1 MPDLTRRVSA
11 FRKSD
16 WLRAG
21 VLCILV
27 LLTSTA
33 ARPSVLVAV
42 PFLLLV
48 VTNTLRGYAIL
59 GATLVAIIIVMV
71 GPYDGMWYL
80 ERGWALLL
88 GGCFVGLSI
97 VRPKMKI
104 SDRAL
109 EAVFGALVLVAIL
122 VTLMSGAWNI
132 VDWVISDRV
141 RATVAQVVALVSA
154 LLLSWGSEG
163 LAPALITA
171 FYQTADAQILIFPA
185 LTALASMS
193 ALLLSWW
200 LFIFFS
206 GRSEEALGSVKNFR
220 FNDHLIWML
229 VVGLFLLFTRWSE
242 PLQRLGSNAV
252 VFIGALCAVRGAAVI
267 VFITGGFSVLGY
279 AMTLLGLF
287 IVPPIVLGGAVL
299 IGIADIY
306 LDFRKRSE
314 QLAAR

>member
-1 MPDLTRRVSA
+1 
-11 FRKSD
+11 
-16 WLRAG
+16 
-21 VLCILV
+21 
-27 LLTSTA
+27 
-33 ARPSVLVAV
+33 VLVAV

-48 VTNTLRGYAIL
+48 GTNALRGYAIL
-59 GATLVAIIIVMV
+59 GATLIAIIIVMA

-122 VTLMSGAWNI
+122 MTLMSGAWNI

-141 RATVAQVVALVSA
+141 RATVAQVIALV
-154 LLLSWGSEG
+154 GSEG
-163 LAPALITA
+163 LAPALMTA
-171 FYQTADAQILIFPA
+171 FYQTAEVQILIFPA

-206 GRSEEALGSVKNFR
+206 GRSEEALGLVKNFR

-279 AMTLLGLF
+279 AMTLFGLV
-287 IVPPIVLGGAVL
+287 IVPPIVLGGAIL

>member
-1 MPDLTRRVSA
+1 MPDLTRGVSA

-33 ARPSVLVAV
+33 RPSVLVAV

-48 VTNTLRGYAIL
+48 GTNTLRGYAIL
-59 GATLVAIIIVMV
+59 GATLIAIIIVV
-71 GPYDGMWYL
+71 AGPYDGMWYL

-109 EAVFGALVLVAIL
+109 EAVFGALVLAAIL
-122 VTLMSGAWNI
+122 MTLMSGAWNI

-141 RATVAQVVALVSA
+141 RATVAQVIA
-154 LLLSWGSEG
+154 LLLSWGGEG

-171 FYQTADAQILIFPA
+171 LYQTAEAQILIFPA

-206 GRSEEALGSVKNFR
+206 GRSEEALGSVKDFR

-279 AMTLLGLF
+279 AMTLLGLV

>member
-1 MPDLTRRVSA
+1 MPDLTRRTSVL
-11 FRKSD
+11 RQSD

-21 VLCILV
+21 VLFVLV
-27 LLTSTA
+27 LLTST

-42 PFLLLV
+42 PFLVLV
-48 VTNTLRGYAIL
+48 ATNLPHRYTIL
-59 GATLVAIIIVMV
+59 SATLIAMLIVMI

-88 GGCFVGLSI
+88 GGSFVGLSI
-97 VRPKMKI
+97 VRPRMKI

-109 EAVFGALVLVAIL
+109 EAVFGALMVLVIL
-122 VTLMSGAWNI
+122 MTLIPGAWN
-132 VDWVISDRV
+132 VVEWVISDRV
-141 RATVAQVVALVSA
+141 RATVAQVIALGGSEWLTPAFISA
-154 LLLSWGSEG
+154 L
-163 LAPALITA
+163 
-171 FYQTADAQILIFPA
+171 YQTAEVQVLIFPA

-200 LFIFFS
+200 LFTLFS
-206 GRSEEALGSVKNFR
+206 GRSKGVLGSIKNFR
-220 FNDHLIWML
+220 FNDHLIWIF

-242 PLQRLGSNAV
+242 PLQRVGSNAV

-279 AMTLLGLF
+279 AMTIFGLV
-287 IVPPIVLGGAVL
+287 IVPPIVLGGAIL

>member
-1 MPDLTRRVSA
+1 MPDLTRRASV
-11 FRKSD
+11 FRQSD

-21 VLCILV
+21 VLFVLV
-27 LLTSTA
+27 LLTST

-42 PFLLLV
+42 PFLVLV
-48 VTNTLRGYAIL
+48 ATNLPHRYAIL
-59 GATLVAIIIVMV
+59 SATLIAMLIVMI

-88 GGCFVGLSI
+88 GGSFVGLSI

-109 EAVFGALVLVAIL
+109 EAVFGALMVLVIL
-122 VTLMSGAWNI
+122 MTLIPGAWNV

-141 RATVAQVVALVSA
+141 RATVTQVIALGGSEWLTPAFISA
-154 LLLSWGSEG
+154 L
-163 LAPALITA
+163 
-171 FYQTADAQILIFPA
+171 YQTAEAQVLIFPA

-200 LFIFFS
+200 LFTLFS
-206 GRSEEALGSVKNFR
+206 GRNEGVLGSVKNFR
-220 FNDHLIWML
+220 FNDHLIWIF

-242 PLQRLGSNAV
+242 PLQRVGSNAV

-279 AMTLLGLF
+279 AMTIFGLV
-287 IVPPIVLGGAVL
+287 IVPPIVLGGAIL

>member
-33 ARPSVLVAV
+33 RPSVLVPI

-48 VTNTLRGYAIL
+48 GTNTLRGYAIL
-59 GATLVAIIIVMV
+59 GATLIAIIIVMI

-97 VRPKMKI
+97 ARPKMKI

-109 EAVFGALVLVAIL
+109 EAVFGALVLAAIL
-122 VTLMSGAWNI
+122 MTLMSGAWNI

-141 RATVAQVVALVSA
+141 RATVAQVIALG
-154 LLLSWGSEG
+154 GSEG

-171 FYQTADAQILIFPA
+171 LYQTADAQILIFPA

-229 VVGLFLLFTRWSE
+229 VVGLFLLFTRWNE

-279 AMTLLGLF
+279 AMTLLGLV
-287 IVPPIVLGGAVL
+287 IVTPIVLGGAVL

>member
-33 ARPSVLVAV
+33 RPSVLVAV

-48 VTNTLRGYAIL
+48 GTNALRGYAVL
-59 GATLVAIIIVMV
+59 GATLIAIIIVMA

-122 VTLMSGAWNI
+122 MTLMSGAWNI

-141 RATVAQVVALVSA
+141 RATVAQVIALG
-154 LLLSWGSEG
+154 GSEG

-171 FYQTADAQILIFPA
+171 LYQTAEVQILIFPA

-206 GRSEEALGSVKNFR
+206 GRSEEALGLVKNFR

-279 AMTLLGLF
+279 AMTLFGLV

>member
-1 MPDLTRRVSA
+1 MPDLTRRASV
-11 FRKSD
+11 FRQGD

-21 VLCILV
+21 VLFVLV
-27 LLTSTA
+27 LLTST

-42 PFLLLV
+42 PFLVLV
-48 VTNTLRGYAIL
+48 ATNLPHRYAIL
-59 GATLVAIIIVMV
+59 SATLIAMLIVMI

-88 GGCFVGLSI
+88 GGSFVGLSI
-97 VRPKMKI
+97 VRPRMKI

-109 EAVFGALVLVAIL
+109 EAVFGALMVLVIL
-122 VTLMSGAWNI
+122 MTLIPGAWNV

-141 RATVAQVVALVSA
+141 RATVAQVIALGGSEWLTPAFISA
-154 LLLSWGSEG
+154 L
-163 LAPALITA
+163 
-171 FYQTADAQILIFPA
+171 YQTAEVQVLIFPA

-200 LFIFFS
+200 LFTLFS
-206 GRSEEALGSVKNFR
+206 GRSEEVLGSVKNFR
-220 FNDHLIWML
+220 FNDHLIWIF

-242 PLQRLGSNAV
+242 PLQRVGSNAV

-279 AMTLLGLF
+279 AMTIFGLV
-287 IVPPIVLGGAVL
+287 IVPPIVLGGAIL

>member
-33 ARPSVLVAV
+33 RPSVLVAV

-48 VTNTLRGYAIL
+48 GTNAFRGYAIS
-59 GATLVAIIIVMV
+59 GATLIAIIIVMV
-71 GPYDGMWYL
+71 GPYDSMWYL

-88 GGCFVGLSI
+88 GGCFFGLSI
-97 VRPKMKI
+97 ARPKMKT

-109 EAVFGALVLVAIL
+109 EAVFGALVLGTIL
-122 VTLMSGAWNI
+122 MTLMSGAWNI

-141 RATVAQVVALVSA
+141 RATVAQVIALG
-154 LLLSWGSEG
+154 GSEG

-171 FYQTADAQILIFPA
+171 LYQTADIQILIFPA

-206 GRSEEALGSVKNFR
+206 GRSEEAFGPVKDFR

-267 VFITGGFSVLGY
+267 VFITGGVSFLGY
-279 AMTLLGLF
+279 AMTLLGLV
-287 IVPPIVLGGAVL
+287 IVPPVILGGAVL

-306 LDFRKRSE
+306 LDFRKRLE

>member
-27 LLTSTA
+27 ILTSTV
-33 ARPSVLVAV
+33 RPSVLVAV

-48 VTNTLRGYAIL
+48 WTNALRGYAIL
-59 GATLVAIIIVMV
+59 GATLIAIIIVMV

-109 EAVFGALVLVAIL
+109 EAVFGALVLVAML
-122 VTLMSGAWNI
+122 MTLMSGAWNI
-132 VDWVISDRV
+132 VDWVISDRI
-141 RATVAQVVALVSA
+141 RATVAQVIALG
-154 LLLSWGSEG
+154 GSEG
-163 LAPALITA
+163 LAPALMTA
-171 FYQTADAQILIFPA
+171 FYQTAEVQILIFPA

-206 GRSEEALGSVKNFR
+206 GRSEEALGPVKNFR

-252 VFIGALCAVRGAAVI
+252 VFIGALCAVRGAAVM

-279 AMTLLGLF
+279 AMTLFGLF

>member
-1 MPDLTRRVSA
+1 M
-11 FRKSD
+11 
-16 WLRAG
+16 
-21 VLCILV
+21 
-27 LLTSTA
+27 
-33 ARPSVLVAV
+33 LVAI

-48 VTNTLRGYAIL
+48 GTNTLRGYAIL
-59 GATLVAIIIVMV
+59 GASLIAIIIVMV

-97 VRPKMKI
+97 ARPKMKI

-109 EAVFGALVLVAIL
+109 EAVFGALVLAAIL
-122 VTLMSGAWNI
+122 MTLMSGAWNI

-141 RATVAQVVALVSA
+141 RATVAQVIALG
-154 LLLSWGSEG
+154 GSEG

-171 FYQTADAQILIFPA
+171 LYQTAEAQILIFPA

-229 VVGLFLLFTRWSE
+229 VVGLFLLFTRWNE

-279 AMTLLGLF
+279 AMTLLGLV
-287 IVPPIVLGGAVL
+287 IVTPIVLGGAVL

>member
-33 ARPSVLVAV
+33 RPSVLVAV

-48 VTNTLRGYAIL
+48 GTNAFRGYAIS
-59 GATLVAIIIVMV
+59 GATLIAIIIVMV
-71 GPYDGMWYL
+71 GPYDSMWYL

-88 GGCFVGLSI
+88 GGCFFGLSI
-97 VRPKMKI
+97 ARPKMKT

-109 EAVFGALVLVAIL
+109 EAVFGALVLGTIL
-122 VTLMSGAWNI
+122 MTLMSGAWNI

-141 RATVAQVVALVSA
+141 RATVAQVIALG
-154 LLLSWGSEG
+154 GSEG

-171 FYQTADAQILIFPA
+171 LYQTADIQILIFPA

-206 GRSEEALGSVKNFR
+206 GRSEEAFGPVKDFR

-267 VFITGGFSVLGY
+267 VFITGGFSFLGY
-279 AMTLLGLF
+279 AMTLLGLV
-287 IVPPIVLGGAVL
+287 IVPPVILGGAVL

-306 LDFRKRSE
+306 LDFRKRLE

>member
-1 MPDLTRRVSA
+1 
-11 FRKSD
+11 
-16 WLRAG
+16 
-21 VLCILV
+21 
-27 LLTSTA
+27 
-33 ARPSVLVAV
+33 VLVAV

-48 VTNTLRGYAIL
+48 GTNTLRGYAIL
-59 GATLVAIIIVMV
+59 GASLIAIIIVMV

-97 VRPKMKI
+97 ARPKMKI

-109 EAVFGALVLVAIL
+109 EAVFGALVLAAIL
-122 VTLMSGAWNI
+122 MTLMSGAWNI

-141 RATVAQVVALVSA
+141 RATVAQVIALG
-154 LLLSWGSEG
+154 GSEG

-171 FYQTADAQILIFPA
+171 LYQTAEAQILIFPA

-206 GRSEEALGSVKNFR
+206 GRSKGALGSVKNFR

-229 VVGLFLLFTRWSE
+229 VVGLFLLFTRWNE

-279 AMTLLGLF
+279 AMTLLGLV

>member
-1 MPDLTRRVSA
+1 MPDLTRRASV
-11 FRKSD
+11 FRQSD

-21 VLCILV
+21 VLFVLV
-27 LLTSTA
+27 LLTST

-42 PFLLLV
+42 PFLVLV
-48 VTNTLRGYAIL
+48 ATNLPHRYAIL
-59 GATLVAIIIVMV
+59 SATLIAMLIVMI

-88 GGCFVGLSI
+88 GGSFVGLSI

-109 EAVFGALVLVAIL
+109 EAVFGALMVLVIL
-122 VTLMSGAWNI
+122 MTLIPGAWNV

-141 RATVAQVVALVSA
+141 RATVAQVIALGGSEWLTPAFISA
-154 LLLSWGSEG
+154 L
-163 LAPALITA
+163 
-171 FYQTADAQILIFPA
+171 YQTAEVQVLIFPA

-200 LFIFFS
+200 LFTLFS
-206 GRSEEALGSVKNFR
+206 GRSEWVLGSIKNFR
-220 FNDHLIWML
+220 FNDHLIWIF

-242 PLQRLGSNAV
+242 PLQRVGSNAV

-279 AMTLLGLF
+279 AMTIFGLV
-287 IVPPIVLGGAVL
+287 IVPPIVLGGAIL

>member
-1 MPDLTRRVSA
+1 MPDLTRRASV
-11 FRKSD
+11 FRQSD

-21 VLCILV
+21 VLFVLV
-27 LLTSTA
+27 LLTST

-42 PFLLLV
+42 PFLVLV
-48 VTNTLRGYAIL
+48 ATNLPHRYAIL
-59 GATLVAIIIVMV
+59 SATLIAMLIVMI

-88 GGCFVGLSI
+88 GGSFVGLSI

-109 EAVFGALVLVAIL
+109 EAVFGALMVLVIL
-122 VTLMSGAWNI
+122 VTLIPGAWNV

-141 RATVAQVVALVSA
+141 RATVTQVIALGGSEWLTPAFISA
-154 LLLSWGSEG
+154 L
-163 LAPALITA
+163 
-171 FYQTADAQILIFPA
+171 YQTAEVQVLIFPA

-200 LFIFFS
+200 LFTLFS
-206 GRSEEALGSVKNFR
+206 GRSEEVLGSVKNFR
-220 FNDHLIWML
+220 FNDHLIWIF

-242 PLQRLGSNAV
+242 PLQRVGSNAV

-279 AMTLLGLF
+279 AMTIFGLV
-287 IVPPIVLGGAVL
+287 IVPPIVLGGAIL

>member
-1 MPDLTRRVSA
+1 MPDLTRRASV
-11 FRKSD
+11 FRQSD

-21 VLCILV
+21 VLFVLV
-27 LLTSTA
+27 LLTST

-42 PFLLLV
+42 PFLVLV
-48 VTNTLRGYAIL
+48 ATNLPHRYAIL
-59 GATLVAIIIVMV
+59 SATLIAMLIVMI

-88 GGCFVGLSI
+88 GGSFMGLSI
-97 VRPKMKI
+97 VRPKMKT

-109 EAVFGALVLVAIL
+109 EAVFGALMVLVIL
-122 VTLMSGAWNI
+122 MNLIPGAWNV

-141 RATVAQVVALVSA
+141 RATVTQVIALGGSEWLTPAFISA
-154 LLLSWGSEG
+154 L
-163 LAPALITA
+163 
-171 FYQTADAQILIFPA
+171 YQTAEVQVLIFPA

-200 LFIFFS
+200 LFTLFS
-206 GRSEEALGSVKNFR
+206 GRSEEVLGSVKNFR
-220 FNDHLIWML
+220 FNDHLIWIF

-242 PLQRLGSNAV
+242 PLQRVGSNAV
-252 VFIGALCAVRGAAVI
+252 VFIAALCAVRGAAVI

-279 AMTLLGLF
+279 AMTIFGLV
-287 IVPPIVLGGAVL
+287 IVPPIVLGGAIL

>member
-1 MPDLTRRVSA
+1 V
-11 FRKSD
+11 
-16 WLRAG
+16 W
-21 VLCILV
+21 
-27 LLTSTA
+27 
-33 ARPSVLVAV
+33 
-42 PFLLLV
+42 
-48 VTNTLRGYAIL
+48 TNALRGYAIL
-59 GATLVAIIIVMV
+59 GATLIAIIIVMV

-122 VTLMSGAWNI
+122 MTLMSGAWNI
-132 VDWVISDRV
+132 VDWVISDRI
-141 RATVAQVVALVSA
+141 RATVAQVIALG
-154 LLLSWGSEG
+154 GSEG
-163 LAPALITA
+163 LAPALMTA
-171 FYQTADAQILIFPA
+171 FYQTAEVQILIFPA

-206 GRSEEALGSVKNFR
+206 GRSEEALGPVKNFR

-267 VFITGGFSVLGY
+267 VFITGGFSFLGY
-279 AMTLLGLF
+279 AMTFLGLV

>member
-42 PFLLLV
+42 AFLLLV

-97 VRPKMKI
+97 ARPKMKI

-109 EAVFGALVLVAIL
+109 EAVFGALVLAAIL
-122 VTLMSGAWNI
+122 MTLMSGAWNI

-163 LAPALITA
+163 LATALITA

-229 VVGLFLLFTRWSE
+229 VVGLFLLFTRWNE

-279 AMTLLGLF
+279 AMTLLGLV
-287 IVPPIVLGGAVL
+287 IVTPIVLGGAVL

>member
-1 MPDLTRRVSA
+1 MPDLTRGVSA

-33 ARPSVLVAV
+33 RPSVLVAV

-48 VTNTLRGYAIL
+48 GTNTLHGYAIL
-59 GATLVAIIIVMV
+59 GATLIAIIIVV
-71 GPYDGMWYL
+71 AGPYDGMWYL

-109 EAVFGALVLVAIL
+109 EAVFGALVLAAIL
-122 VTLMSGAWNI
+122 MTLMSGAWNI

-141 RATVAQVVALVSA
+141 RATVAQVIA

-171 FYQTADAQILIFPA
+171 LYQTAEAQILIFPA

-206 GRSEEALGSVKNFR
+206 GRSEEALGSVKDFR

-279 AMTLLGLF
+279 AMTLLGLV

>member
-33 ARPSVLVAV
+33 RPSVLVAV

-48 VTNTLRGYAIL
+48 GTNALRGYAIL
-59 GATLVAIIIVMV
+59 GATLIAIIIVMA

-122 VTLMSGAWNI
+122 MTLMSGAWNI

-141 RATVAQVVALVSA
+141 RATVAQVIALV
-154 LLLSWGSEG
+154 GSEG
-163 LAPALITA
+163 LAPALMTA
-171 FYQTADAQILIFPA
+171 FYQTAEVQILIFPA

-206 GRSEEALGSVKNFR
+206 GRSEEALGLVKNFR

-279 AMTLLGLF
+279 AMTLFGLV

>member
-1 MPDLTRRVSA
+1 MPGLTRRVSA
-11 FRKSD
+11 LRKSD

-33 ARPSVLVAV
+33 RPSVLVAV

-48 VTNTLRGYAIL
+48 GTNTLRGYAIL
-59 GATLVAIIIVMV
+59 GATLIAIIIVMV

-97 VRPKMKI
+97 ARPKMKI

-109 EAVFGALVLVAIL
+109 EAVFGALVLAAIL
-122 VTLMSGAWNI
+122 MTLMSGAWNI

-141 RATVAQVVALVSA
+141 RATVAQVIALG
-154 LLLSWGSEG
+154 GSEG

-171 FYQTADAQILIFPA
+171 LYQTAEAQILIFPA

-229 VVGLFLLFTRWSE
+229 VVGLFLLFTRWNE

-279 AMTLLGLF
+279 AMTLLGLV

-306 LDFRKRSE
+306 LDFRTRSE

>member
-1 MPDLTRRVSA
+1 MPDLTRGVSA

-33 ARPSVLVAV
+33 RPSVLVAV

-48 VTNTLRGYAIL
+48 GTNTLRGYAIL
-59 GATLVAIIIVMV
+59 GATLIAIIIVV
-71 GPYDGMWYL
+71 AGPYDGMWYL

-97 VRPKMKI
+97 ARPKMKI

-109 EAVFGALVLVAIL
+109 EAVFGALVLAAIL
-122 VTLMSGAWNI
+122 MTLMSGAWNI

-141 RATVAQVVALVSA
+141 RATVAQVIALG
-154 LLLSWGSEG
+154 GSEG

-171 FYQTADAQILIFPA
+171 LYQTADAQILIFPA

-229 VVGLFLLFTRWSE
+229 VVGLFLLFTRWNE

-267 VFITGGFSVLGY
+267 AFITGGFSVLGY
-279 AMTLLGLF
+279 AMTLLGLV
-287 IVPPIVLGGAVL
+287 IVTPIVLGGAVL

>member
-27 LLTSTA
+27 LLTST

-97 VRPKMKI
+97 ARPKMKI

-109 EAVFGALVLVAIL
+109 EAVFGALVLAAIL
-122 VTLMSGAWNI
+122 MTLMSGAWNI

-141 RATVAQVVALVSA
+141 RATVAQVIALG
-154 LLLSWGSEG
+154 GSEG

-171 FYQTADAQILIFPA
+171 LYQTADAQILIFPA

-229 VVGLFLLFTRWSE
+229 VVGLFLLFTRWNE

-279 AMTLLGLF
+279 AMTFLGLV

>member
-33 ARPSVLVAV
+33 RPSVLVAV

-48 VTNTLRGYAIL
+48 GTNAFRGYAIS
-59 GATLVAIIIVMV
+59 GATLIAIIIVMV
-71 GPYDGMWYL
+71 GPYDSMWYL

-88 GGCFVGLSI
+88 GGCFFGLSI
-97 VRPKMKI
+97 ARPKMKI

-109 EAVFGALVLVAIL
+109 EAVFGALVLGTIL
-122 VTLMSGAWNI
+122 MTLMSGAWNI

-141 RATVAQVVALVSA
+141 RATVAQVIALG
-154 LLLSWGSEG
+154 GSEG

-171 FYQTADAQILIFPA
+171 LYQTADVQILIFPA

-206 GRSEEALGSVKNFR
+206 GRSEEAFGPVKDFR

-252 VFIGALCAVRGAAVI
+252 VFIGALCAVRGTAVI
-267 VFITGGFSVLGY
+267 VFITGGFSFLGY
-279 AMTLLGLF
+279 AMTLLGLV
-287 IVPPIVLGGAVL
+287 IVPPVILGGAVL

-306 LDFRKRSE
+306 LDFRKRLE

>member
-1 MPDLTRRVSA
+1 MPDLTRGVSA

-21 VLCILV
+21 VLCILLV
-27 LLTSTA
+27 LLTST

-122 VTLMSGAWNI
+122 MTLMSGAWNI

-141 RATVAQVVALVSA
+141 RATVAQVIALV
-154 LLLSWGSEG
+154 GSEG
-163 LAPALITA
+163 LAPALMTA
-171 FYQTADAQILIFPA
+171 FYQTAEVQILIFPA

-279 AMTLLGLF
+279 AMTLFGLV

>member
-33 ARPSVLVAV
+33 RPSVLVAV

-48 VTNTLRGYAIL
+48 GTNTLRGYAIL

-97 VRPKMKI
+97 ARPKMKI

-109 EAVFGALVLVAIL
+109 EAVFGALVLAAIL
-122 VTLMSGAWNI
+122 MTLMSGAWNI

-141 RATVAQVVALVSA
+141 RATVAQVIALG
-154 LLLSWGSEG
+154 GSEG

-171 FYQTADAQILIFPA
+171 LYQTAEAQILIFPA

-229 VVGLFLLFTRWSE
+229 VVGLFLLFTRWNE

-279 AMTLLGLF
+279 AMTLLGLV
-287 IVPPIVLGGAVL
+287 IVTPIVLGGAVL

>member
-33 ARPSVLVAV
+33 RPSVLVAV

-48 VTNTLRGYAIL
+48 GTNALRGYAIL
-59 GATLVAIIIVMV
+59 GATLIAIIIVMA

-122 VTLMSGAWNI
+122 MTLMSGAWNI

-141 RATVAQVVALVSA
+141 RATVAQAIALG
-154 LLLSWGSEG
+154 GSEG
-163 LAPALITA
+163 LAPALMTA
-171 FYQTADAQILIFPA
+171 FYQTAEVRILIFPA

-206 GRSEEALGSVKNFR
+206 GRSEEALGPVKNFR

-229 VVGLFLLFTRWSE
+229 VVGIFLLFTRWSE

-279 AMTLLGLF
+279 AMTLFGLV

>member
-1 MPDLTRRVSA
+1 MPDLTRGVSA

-33 ARPSVLVAV
+33 RPSVLVAV

-48 VTNTLRGYAIL
+48 GTNTLRGYAIL
-59 GATLVAIIIVMV
+59 GATLIAIIIVV
-71 GPYDGMWYL
+71 AGPYDGMWYL

-109 EAVFGALVLVAIL
+109 EAVFGALVLAAIL
-122 VTLMSGAWNI
+122 MTLMSGAWNI

-141 RATVAQVVALVSA
+141 RATVAQVIA

-171 FYQTADAQILIFPA
+171 LYQTAEAQILIFPA

-279 AMTLLGLF
+279 AMTLLGLV

>member
-1 MPDLTRRVSA
+1 
-11 FRKSD
+11 
-16 WLRAG
+16 
-21 VLCILV
+21 
-27 LLTSTA
+27 
-33 ARPSVLVAV
+33 VLVAV

-48 VTNTLRGYAIL
+48 GTNALRGYAIL
-59 GATLVAIIIVMV
+59 GATLIAIIIVMA

-122 VTLMSGAWNI
+122 MTLMSGAWNI

-141 RATVAQVVALVSA
+141 RATVAQVIALG
-154 LLLSWGSEG
+154 GSEG

-171 FYQTADAQILIFPA
+171 LYQTAEVQILIFPA

-206 GRSEEALGSVKNFR
+206 GRSEEALGLVKNFR

-279 AMTLLGLF
+279 AMTLFGLV

>member
-33 ARPSVLVAV
+33 RPSVLVAV

-48 VTNTLRGYAIL
+48 GTNTLRGYAIL

-97 VRPKMKI
+97 ARPKMKI

-109 EAVFGALVLVAIL
+109 EAVFGALVLAAIL
-122 VTLMSGAWNI
+122 MTLMSGAWNI

-141 RATVAQVVALVSA
+141 RATVAQVIALG
-154 LLLSWGSEG
+154 GSEG

-229 VVGLFLLFTRWSE
+229 VVGLFLLFTRWNE

-279 AMTLLGLF
+279 AMTLLGLV
-287 IVPPIVLGGAVL
+287 IVTPIVLGGAVL

>member
-1 MPDLTRRVSA
+1 MPDLTRRASV
-11 FRKSD
+11 FRQSD

-21 VLCILV
+21 VLFVLV
-27 LLTSTA
+27 LLTST

-42 PFLLLV
+42 PFLVLV
-48 VTNTLRGYAIL
+48 ATNLPHRYAIL
-59 GATLVAIIIVMV
+59 SATLIAMLIVMI

-88 GGCFVGLSI
+88 GGSFVGLSI

-109 EAVFGALVLVAIL
+109 EAVFGALMVLVIL
-122 VTLMSGAWNI
+122 MNLIPGAWNV

-141 RATVAQVVALVSA
+141 RATVAQVIALGGSEWLTPAFISA
-154 LLLSWGSEG
+154 L
-163 LAPALITA
+163 
-171 FYQTADAQILIFPA
+171 YQTAEVQVLIFPA

-200 LFIFFS
+200 LFTLFS
-206 GRSEEALGSVKNFR
+206 GRSEEVLGSVKNFR
-220 FNDHLIWML
+220 FNDHLIWIF

-242 PLQRLGSNAV
+242 PLQRVGSNAV

-279 AMTLLGLF
+279 AMTIFGLV
-287 IVPPIVLGGAVL
+287 IVPPIVLGGAIL

>member
-33 ARPSVLVAV
+33 RPSVLVAV

-48 VTNTLRGYAIL
+48 GTNTLRGYAIL
-59 GATLVAIIIVMV
+59 GASLIAIIIVMV

-97 VRPKMKI
+97 VRPKMKV

-109 EAVFGALVLVAIL
+109 EAVFGTLVIAAIL
-122 VTLMSGAWNI
+122 MTLMSGTWNV

-141 RATVAQVVALVSA
+141 RATVAQVIALA
-154 LLLSWGSEG
+154 GSEG
-163 LAPALITA
+163 LAPALVTA
-171 FYQTADAQILIFPA
+171 LYQTAEIQILVFPA

-200 LFIFFS
+200 LFNFFS
-206 GRSEEALGSVKNFR
+206 GQSEEALGSVKNFR

-242 PLQRLGSNAV
+242 PLQRVGSNAV

-267 VFITGGFSVLGY
+267 VFITGGLSILGY
-279 AMTLLGLF
+279 AMTIFGLV

-314 QLAAR
+314 QLATR

>member
-1 MPDLTRRVSA
+1 MPDLTRRASV
-11 FRKSD
+11 FRQSD

-21 VLCILV
+21 VLFVLV
-27 LLTSTA
+27 LLTST

-42 PFLLLV
+42 PFLVLV
-48 VTNTLRGYAIL
+48 ATNLPHRYAIL
-59 GATLVAIIIVMV
+59 SATLIAMLIVMI

-88 GGCFVGLSI
+88 GGSFVGLSI

-109 EAVFGALVLVAIL
+109 EAVFGALMVLVIL
-122 VTLMSGAWNI
+122 MTLIPGAWNV

-141 RATVAQVVALVSA
+141 RATVTQVIALGGNEWLTPAFISA
-154 LLLSWGSEG
+154 L
-163 LAPALITA
+163 
-171 FYQTADAQILIFPA
+171 YQTAEVQVLIFPA

-200 LFIFFS
+200 LFTLFS
-206 GRSEEALGSVKNFR
+206 GRNEGVLGSVKNFR
-220 FNDHLIWML
+220 FNDHLIWIF

-242 PLQRLGSNAV
+242 PLQRVGSNAV

-279 AMTLLGLF
+279 AMTIFGLV
-287 IVPPIVLGGAVL
+287 IVPPIVLGGAIL

>member
-1 MPDLTRRVSA
+1 MPDLTRRVSSP
-11 FRKSD
+11 RKSD

-33 ARPSVLVAV
+33 RPSVLVAV

-48 VTNTLRGYAIL
+48 GTNALRGYAIL
-59 GATLVAIIIVMV
+59 GATLIAIIIVMV

-109 EAVFGALVLVAIL
+109 EAVFGALVLGTIL
-122 VTLMSGAWNI
+122 MTLMSGAWNI

-141 RATVAQVVALVSA
+141 RATVAQVIALG
-154 LLLSWGSEG
+154 GSEG

-171 FYQTADAQILIFPA
+171 LYQTAEVQILIFPA

-206 GRSEEALGSVKNFR
+206 GRSEEALGLVKNFR

>member
-1 MPDLTRRVSA
+1 MPDLTGRVSA

-33 ARPSVLVAV
+33 RPSVLVAI

-48 VTNTLRGYAIL
+48 GTNTLRGYAIL
-59 GATLVAIIIVMV
+59 GASLIAIIIVMV

-97 VRPKMKI
+97 ARPKMKI

-109 EAVFGALVLVAIL
+109 EAVFGALVLAAIL
-122 VTLMSGAWNI
+122 MTLMSGAWNI

-141 RATVAQVVALVSA
+141 RATVAQVIALG
-154 LLLSWGSEG
+154 GSEG

-171 FYQTADAQILIFPA
+171 LYQTADAQILIFPA

-229 VVGLFLLFTRWSE
+229 VVGLFLLFTRWNE

-279 AMTLLGLF
+279 AMTLLGLV
-287 IVPPIVLGGAVL
+287 IVTPIVLGGAVL

>member
-1 MPDLTRRVSA
+1 MPDLTRRASV

-21 VLCILV
+21 VLFVLV
-27 LLTSTA
+27 LLTST

-42 PFLLLV
+42 PFLVLV
-48 VTNTLRGYAIL
+48 ATNLPHRYAIL
-59 GATLVAIIIVMV
+59 SATMIAMLIVMI

-88 GGCFVGLSI
+88 GGSFVGLSI
-97 VRPKMKI
+97 VRPRMKI

-109 EAVFGALVLVAIL
+109 EAVFGALMVLVIL
-122 VTLMSGAWNI
+122 MTLIPGAWNV

-141 RATVAQVVALVSA
+141 RATVAQVIALGGSEWLTPAFISA
-154 LLLSWGSEG
+154 L
-163 LAPALITA
+163 
-171 FYQTADAQILIFPA
+171 YQTAEVQVLIFPA

-200 LFIFFS
+200 LFTLFS
-206 GRSEEALGSVKNFR
+206 GRSEEVLGSVKNFR
-220 FNDHLIWML
+220 FNDHLIWIF

-242 PLQRLGSNAV
+242 PLQRVGSNAV

-279 AMTLLGLF
+279 AMTIFGLV
-287 IVPPIVLGGAVL
+287 IVPPIVLGGAIL

>member
-1 MPDLTRRVSA
+1 M
-11 FRKSD
+11 
-16 WLRAG
+16 
-21 VLCILV
+21 
-27 LLTSTA
+27 
-33 ARPSVLVAV
+33 LVAV

-48 VTNTLRGYAIL
+48 GTNTLRGYAIL
-59 GATLVAIIIVMV
+59 GASLIAIIIVMV

-97 VRPKMKI
+97 ARPKMKI

-109 EAVFGALVLVAIL
+109 EAVFGALVLAAIL
-122 VTLMSGAWNI
+122 MTLMSGAWNI

-141 RATVAQVVALVSA
+141 RATVAQVIALG
-154 LLLSWGSEG
+154 GSEG

-171 FYQTADAQILIFPA
+171 LYQTADAQILIFPA

-229 VVGLFLLFTRWSE
+229 VVGLFLLFTRWNE

-279 AMTLLGLF
+279 AMTLLGLV
-287 IVPPIVLGGAVL
+287 IVTPIVLGGAVL

>member
-1 MPDLTRRVSA
+1 MPDLTRRASV
-11 FRKSD
+11 FRQGD

-21 VLCILV
+21 VLFVLV
-27 LLTSTA
+27 LLTST

-42 PFLLLV
+42 PFLVLV
-48 VTNTLRGYAIL
+48 ATNLPHRY
-59 GATLVAIIIVMV
+59 ATLSATLIAVLIVMI

-88 GGCFVGLSI
+88 GGSFVGLSI

-109 EAVFGALVLVAIL
+109 EAVFGALMVLVIL
-122 VTLMSGAWNI
+122 MTLIPGAWNV

-141 RATVAQVVALVSA
+141 RATVAQVIALGGSEWLTPAFISA
-154 LLLSWGSEG
+154 L
-163 LAPALITA
+163 
-171 FYQTADAQILIFPA
+171 YQTAEVQVLIFPA

-200 LFIFFS
+200 LFTLFS
-206 GRSEEALGSVKNFR
+206 GRSEEVLGSFKNFR
-220 FNDHLIWML
+220 FNDHLIWIF

-242 PLQRLGSNAV
+242 PLQRVGSNAV

-279 AMTLLGLF
+279 AMTIFGLV
-287 IVPPIVLGGAVL
+287 IVPPIVLGGAIL

-306 LDFRKRSE
+306 LDLRKRSE

>member
-33 ARPSVLVAV
+33 RPSVLVAI

-48 VTNTLRGYAIL
+48 GTNTLRGYAIL
-59 GATLVAIIIVMV
+59 GASLIAIIIVMV

-97 VRPKMKI
+97 ARPKMKI

-109 EAVFGALVLVAIL
+109 EAVFGALVLAAIL
-122 VTLMSGAWNI
+122 MTLMSGAWNI

-141 RATVAQVVALVSA
+141 RATVAQVIALG
-154 LLLSWGSEG
+154 GSEG

-171 FYQTADAQILIFPA
+171 LYQTADAQILIFPA

-229 VVGLFLLFTRWSE
+229 VVGLFLLFTRWNE

-279 AMTLLGLF
+279 AMTFLGLV
-287 IVPPIVLGGAVL
+287 IVTPIVLGGAVL

>member
-1 MPDLTRRVSA
+1 MPDLTRGVSA
-11 FRKSD
+11 FRQSD

-33 ARPSVLVAV
+33 RPSVLVAV

-48 VTNTLRGYAIL
+48 GTNTLRGYAIL
-59 GATLVAIIIVMV
+59 GATLIAIIIVV
-71 GPYDGMWYL
+71 AGPYDGMWYL

-109 EAVFGALVLVAIL
+109 EAVFGALVLAAIL
-122 VTLMSGAWNI
+122 MTLMSGAWNI

-141 RATVAQVVALVSA
+141 RATVAQVIALG
-154 LLLSWGSEG
+154 GSEG

-171 FYQTADAQILIFPA
+171 LYQTAEAQILIFPA

-206 GRSEEALGSVKNFR
+206 GRSEEALGSVKDFR

-279 AMTLLGLF
+279 AMTLLGLV